1 MKIIGTIKKAGD
13 LVDLKKKCKG
23 VLLRHKDMSL
33 RYDVAFST
41 TELKEVISIAIKF
54 KLTVY
59 VDFTNLFDDE
69 SLEKAYKLVLDLQE
83 YNIFYVYSDI
93 GFFMKLSRLN
103 LNKKLIYAPD
113 TYVCNY
119 LDFNFFAK
127 YKIFGT
133 FPSLEIPLTDIA
145 VIGNNK
151 KNKLFYKAFGKT
163 SMFHSKRKLVTLY
176 QENFDLPKI
185 PKKSKLKL
193 VEETRKEEYLID
205 EKSNGTHIY
214 QSGIRNILPALDTIN
229 EVVDFML
236 LDGMY
241 INQDDYLKVIDIYK
255 DALNDIDHL
264 NLYNQELE
272 KLFDNLS
279 YNFVYEDSVYKK
291 GDF

>member
-13 LVDLKKKCKG
+13 LLDLKKKCHG

-41 TELKEVISIAIKF
+41 SELKEVISIAIKLKF
-54 KLTVY
+54 TVY
-59 VDFTNLFDDE
+59 VDFTNLFDDN
-69 SLEKAYKLVLDLQE
+69 SLEKAYELVLELQE
-83 YNIFYVYSDI
+83 HNIFYVYSDL
-93 GFFMKLSRLN
+93 GFFMKLKDLG

-119 LDFNFFAK
+119 LDFNFFNK
-127 YKIFGT
+127 YKIYGT
-133 FPSLEIPLTDIA
+133 FPSLEIPLADIE
-145 VIGNNK
+145 VIGKNK

-185 PKKSKLKL
+185 SKKSKLKL

-205 EKSNGTHIY
+205 EKNNGTHIY
-214 QSGIRNILPALDTIN
+214 QTGIRNILPAIDTIN
-229 EVVDFML
+229 EVVDFLL
-236 LDGMY
+236 LDGIY
-241 INQDDYLKVIDIYK
+241 INQEDYLKAIDIYRN
-255 DALNDIDHL
+255 ALSDLDRL
-264 NLYNQELE
+264 NYYNNELKE
-272 KLFDNLS
+272 IFDNLN
-279 YNFVYEDSVYKK
+279 YKFIFEDTIYKK